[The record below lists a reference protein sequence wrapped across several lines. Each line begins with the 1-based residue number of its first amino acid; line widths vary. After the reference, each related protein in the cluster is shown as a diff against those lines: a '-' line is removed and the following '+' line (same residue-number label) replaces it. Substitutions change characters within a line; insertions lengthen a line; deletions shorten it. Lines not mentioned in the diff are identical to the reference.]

1 MLSEKQCE
9 ELREMWCGEDDA
21 DTSYAYEDIPL
32 LLNTIDEL
40 RAQAT
45 ADAAAWAK
53 VREALSSLVLR
64 RPIFLRE
71 WGAMLRRQGY
81 ELAADVFRAIAD
93 ALEAEAQ
100 ADAAKEATDG

>member
-45 ADAAAWAK
+45 RDAALGAK
-53 VREALSSLVLR
+53 VREAVGPR
-64 RPIFLRE
+64 CEARWARI
-71 WGAMLRRQGY
+71 
-81 ELAADVFRAIAD
+81 AAAIAND
-93 ALEAEAQ
+93 DLTRRVWFAIGRALEAEAQ
-100 ADAAKEATDG
+100 AGVTKEATDGSE

>member
-1 MLSEKQCE
+1 MLY
-9 ELREMWCGEDDA
+9 REFTVDSGALDPNTGA
-21 DTSYAYEDIPL
+21 GIDIEQYLP
-32 LLNTIDEL
+32 DP
-40 RAQAT
+40 QAT

-93 ALEAEAQ
+93 ALQAEAH
-100 ADAAKEATDG
+100 ADVTQEATDGSE